1 MKITTYVSLFKEI
14 LKAVDGEPSSNT
26 NINNMASIYKAV
38 VGNRDDDGM
47 RNSIISR
54 IGNDALSLLS
64 LGMQFKKEIDDMK
77 ETLQI
82 IENKRYIPCR
92 QSAKI
97 HVKSKTI
104 ALTSLHDNPD
114 INISFD
120 VPNEDI
126 DITIEHNSGDIH
138 CIYIGYKD
146 YNLVPREENII
157 ETFYTGIRQLEL
169 LIGDLSELSDVL
181 VDIMETSSSYR
192 KDMYNDI
199 PTSSMRTLSALSGNG
214 PVHKEREYIVV
225 KLPADKYVTI
235 YYMGCGLCMR
245 IK

>member
-1 MKITTYVSLFKEI
+1 MKITTYVSLFQEI
-14 LKAVDGEPSSNT
+14 LKAVDGERSSNE

-64 LGMQFKKEIDDMK
+64 LGLQFKKEIDDMK
-77 ETLQI
+77 ETISI

-92 QSAKI
+92 QSVKI
-97 HVKSKTI
+97 YVESKNI

-114 INISFD
+114 INVSFD
-120 VPNEDI
+120 VPKEDI
-126 DITIEHNSGDIH
+126 DITIEHNSGEIH
-138 CIYIGYKD
+138 TIYLGYKD
-146 YNLVPREENII
+146 YNLVPREDNII

-169 LIGDLSELSDVL
+169 LIGDLSELSDLL

-192 KDMYNDI
+192 KDMYADV
-199 PTSSMRTLSALSGNG
+199 PASSMRTLSALSGKG
-214 PVHKEREYIVV
+214 PIHKEREYIVV

-235 YYMGCGLCMR
+235 YYMGCGLL
-245 IK
+245 IKIK